1 MSSRCKWEI
10 KDKAIVS
17 NSNFFRFFFSTCGT
31 GVRGTCVH
39 DMCTGTLLLQVLLPG
54 MVFLVF
60 QIFSL
65 RYCGSTLYVV
75 HVMYTGTTSKSKE
88 TTKVICSSKVK
99 IVVSIFLYMYCY
111 NYWILNEMKVNE
123 NQNENHSAS
132 VTVVLHVLPG

>member
-65 RYCGSTLYVV
+65 RYRYIQIQGDY
-75 HVMYTGTTSKSKE
+75 KSY
-88 TTKVICSSKVK
+88 ICSPYFYTCITTTTRVP
-99 IVVSIFLYMYCY
+99 
-111 NYWILNEMKVNE
+111 WILNEMKFSE
-123 NQNENHSAS
+123 
-132 VTVVLHVLPG
+132 